1 MSTPILAI
9 DIGSTKI
16 CAIIGQYSYG
26 SIEVSGHGIANS
38 QGIKKGTI
46 TNIELASKAIK
57 KAVDD
62 AKRVSGINITTATIS
77 ISGVYAKST
86 NSTGVVNI
94 PNNDISINEINR
106 VMQTALYNANIPN
119 EFDILHVLPYKFK
132 IDEQDG
138 IEDPYGM
145 NANRMEVETHI
156 IMTAKSSLENLKK
169 AVNAAGIEIGKVVL
183 SGYASSIAVTS
194 KDDRERGVAVIDLG
208 GQTSNLVIHAGNA
221 IQYNDF
227 LAVGSNHITND
238 LSIALHTPLD
248 TAEELKVTRG
258 SLLQQADPHQNVNL
272 PIIGDETNY
281 NKVSLDIVHNIIYS
295 RMEEVLTILSK
306 SIVASGLTDYLGSG
320 IILTGGMTHIEGT
333 RELAQALM
341 PNMPIRIGKPR
352 TLNRMIEEL
361 DSAEYVT
368 AIGLLFY
375 EAGEY
380 TQYELDRSKKMLHS
394 KEYIPKDNVT
404 DIVTGLNSMN
414 NPKPKIAVSQ
424 PSFDDKPTNDL
435 FTDLTK
441 ESVSNNNNPV
451 QTFMDWAKKIF

>member
-16 CAIIGQYSYG
+16 CAIIGQSSDG
-26 SIEVSGHGIANS
+26 NVEVSGHGISIS

-57 KAVDD
+57 QAVDD

-119 EFDILHVLPYKFK
+119 EFEILHVLPYKFK
-132 IDEQDG
+132 IDEQDA
-138 IEDPYGM
+138 IDDPYGM
-145 NANRMEVETHI
+145 NASRMEVETHI
-156 IMTAKSSLENLKK
+156 VMTAKSSLENLKK

-194 KDDRERGVAVIDLG
+194 KDDRERGIAVIDLG
-208 GQTSNLVIHAGNA
+208 GQTSNLVIHSGNA

-248 TAEELKVTRG
+248 VAEELKIIRG
-258 SLLQQADPHQNVNL
+258 SLLQQADTAQSVNL
-272 PIIGDETNY
+272 PIIGDESNY
-281 NKVSLDIVHNIIYS
+281 NRVSLDIVHNIIYS
-295 RMEEVLTILSK
+295 RMEEVLGILSK
-306 SIVASGLTDYLGSG
+306 SIITSGLTDYLGSG
-320 IILTGGMTHIEGT
+320 IMLTGGMTHVEGT

-341 PNMPIRIGKPR
+341 PNMPIRIGRPR
-352 TLNRMIEEL
+352 PLKKMSDELN
-361 DSAEYVT
+361 SAEYVT
-368 AIGLLFY
+368 AIGLLLY

-380 TQYELDRSKKMLHS
+380 TQYELDRTKKMLHS
-394 KEYIPKDNVT
+394 KDYVPKESLS
-404 DIVTGLNSMN
+404 DIAIHG
-414 NPKPKIAVSQ
+414 NPKPKIAVST
-424 PSFDDKPTNDL
+424 PSFEEKSTHDL

-441 ESVSNNNNPV
+441 EPVTNNNNPV
-451 QTFMDWAKKIF
+451 QSFMDWAKKIF

>member
-16 CAIIGQYSYG
+16 CAIIGKTTEG
-26 SIEVSGHGIANS
+26 DVEISGHGVAKS

-62 AKRVSGINITTATIS
+62 AKRVSGINITTAIIS
-77 ISGVYAKST
+77 ISGAYAKST

-119 EFDILHVLPYKFK
+119 EFEILHVLPYKFK
-132 IDEQDG
+132 IDEQDY

-145 NANRMEVETHI
+145 NASRMEVDTHI

-183 SGYASSIAVTS
+183 TGYASLLAVIDQ
-194 KDDRERGVAVIDLG
+194 DDRERGIAVIDLG
-208 GQTSNLVIHAGNA
+208 GHTSNLVIHSGNA

-227 LAVGSNHITND
+227 LSVGSNHITND

-248 TAEELKVTRG
+248 TAEELKITKG
-258 SLLQQADPHQNVNL
+258 SLLQSEIVENVEL
-272 PIIGDETNY
+272 PIIGDDKKVNI
-281 NKVSLDIVHNIIYS
+281 VSLDIVHNIIYS
-295 RMEEVLTILSK
+295 RMEEALTILAK
-306 SIVASGLTDYLGSG
+306 SILKSGLKDNIGSG
-320 IILTGGMTHIEGT
+320 IMLTGGMTHITGT

-341 PNMPIRIGKPR
+341 PNIPIRIGFPQKLRKMPVE
-352 TLNRMIEEL
+352 LN
-361 DSAEYVT
+361 SPEYVT
-368 AIGLLFY
+368 AIGLLLY
-375 EAGEY
+375 EAGEF
-380 TQYELDRSKKMLHS
+380 TEYELDRKKNMLHS
-394 KEYIPKDNVT
+394 KDYIPKESLS
-404 DIVTGLNSMN
+404 DIAIN
-414 NPKPKIAVSQ
+414 NTLSQQKPKISVSQ
-424 PSFDDKPTNDL
+424 PSFEEQSANDL
-435 FTDLTK
+435 FADLSK
-441 ESVSNNNNPV
+441 EQTNNHSNPV
-451 QTFMDWAKKIF
+451 QSFVEWAKKIF